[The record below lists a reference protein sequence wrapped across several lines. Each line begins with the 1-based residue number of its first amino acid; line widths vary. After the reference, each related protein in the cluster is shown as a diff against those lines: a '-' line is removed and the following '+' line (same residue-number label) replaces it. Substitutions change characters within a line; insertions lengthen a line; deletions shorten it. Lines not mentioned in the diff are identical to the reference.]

1 MNRTFRLYP
10 EERHWFSFNDYGAV
24 LDAMAKLTAAGKPIA
39 RVLEFG
45 PGSSTLALIEGC
57 ATTIDT
63 CEDDPV
69 WATTYE
75 ERLQAVYPQIVRVR
89 RYIWAHPLSVPGVD
103 GQRYDLALIDG
114 PLGSDRRADVL
125 RYCLDRCDAVLLPT
139 EDRNRKVREAIVSIA
154 AERGLVADIWE
165 TGPLSGGFALLTR
178 HVQPS
183 ELVTPTVEIQTPELP
198 KLNRRARRAKVKADG
213 Q

>member
-1 MNRTFRLYP
+1 MKPPFRLYP
-10 EERHWFSFNDYGAV
+10 EERHWWSFNDYGAV

-45 PGSSTLALIEGC
+45 PGSSTLALIEGG
-57 ATTIDT
+57 ATTIDS

-69 WATTYE
+69 WAKTYE
-75 ERLQAVYPQIVRVR
+75 ERLQAKYPSIVTIR
-89 RYIWAHPLSVPGVD
+89 RYTWSEPLTVPFVD

-125 RYCLDRCDAVLLPT
+125 RYCLDRCASVVLPT

-154 AERGLVADIWE
+154 DERGLVADLWD

-178 HVQPS
+178 PDEAAAHV
-183 ELVTPTVEIQTPELP
+183 EPTKPT
-198 KLNRRARRAKVKADG
+198 RRRGRAPRG
-213 Q
+213 SL